1 MASRTAGVVTLL
13 FVLSFALL
21 ASTNGSAPA
30 SAALPAAS
38 SMQAV
43 DNNKMAEMKAHV
55 QSKKQVHMLAEEK
68 KAKTQKKSD
77 EGDEVV
83 GFGGMHYKRTKE
95 EEEMAKQ
102 GPSFADIWK
111 IREFFARC
119 FGYALVAGIC
129 LLIAGCCVTQRG
141 CLIYDKLIDK
151 DPYYTRVEG
160 DDEALPGD
168 TTKK

>member
-1 MASRTAGVVTLL
+1 VVTLL

-21 ASTNGSAPA
+21 AGTNGSAPA
-30 SAALPAAS
+30 SAAAKS

-43 DNNKMAEMKAHV
+43 DHAKMAEMKAHV
-55 QSKKQVHMLAEEK
+55 QSKKQVHMLAEE

-95 EEEMAKQ
+95 EEDMAKQ

-129 LLIAGCCVTQRG
+129 LLILGCCVTQRG
-141 CLIYDKLIDK
+141 CLIYDKFIDK
-151 DPYYTRVEG
+151 DPYYNRVEG
-160 DDEALPGD
+160 DDEAAALPGD